1 LLEQPRATR
10 VLSRMSDLSIVLIAT
25 AIVFLA
31 AAVLA
36 LSLARQAEEQH
47 PSSGRFLTVNG
58 VRLHYTDSGGE
69 GAPVVLIHGNT
80 VTFEDWQLSGVSAKA
95 EQRYRVIAF
104 DRPGFGYSQRPRL
117 KLWTPGAQADLI
129 HQALA
134 SLGVTRAIIVG
145 HSFGALVAV
154 ALAIRHPRLVR
165 GLVAASGYYFPT
177 FRLDALMVAPQAL
190 PVVGDL
196 FRYTLSPLVGRV
208 FAPLMMM
215 VMFAPQLLP
224 PRFVPTFLGLS
235 IRPWQI
241 RAAVADGSYMVPA
254 AMSLRG
260 RYREIGAPTQ
270 IIAGNNDKIV
280 SPSTQS
286 DRLHGVIRQSKLR
299 ILPWTGHMVHYAMR
313 DAVMEAID
321 EVAVESGVAPSFPAV
336 P

>member
-1 LLEQPRATR
+1 
-10 VLSRMSDLSIVLIAT
+10 MSDLSIALIAT
-25 AIVFLA
+25 AIVLAA
-31 AAVLA
+31 AAVLS
-36 LSLARQAEEQH
+36 LSLARWAEEQH

-58 VRLHYTDSGGE
+58 VRLHYTDSGGS

-104 DRPGFGYSQRPRL
+104 DRPGFGYSERPRL
-117 KLWTPGAQADLI
+117 KLWTPSAQADLI
-129 HQALA
+129 QQALV
-134 SLGVTRAIIVG
+134 SLGVTQAIIVG

-154 ALAIRHPRLVR
+154 ALAIRHPSLVR

-196 FRYTLSPLVGRV
+196 FRYTLTPLMGWV
-208 FAPLMMM
+208 FAPLMMW
-215 VMFAPQLLP
+215 VMFAPQILP

-235 IRPWQI
+235 IRPWQL
-241 RAAVADGSYMVPA
+241 RAQVADGSYMVPA
-254 AMSLRG
+254 AMSLRSH
-260 RYREIGAPTQ
+260 YREIRVPTQ

-286 DRLHGVIRQSKLR
+286 DRLHGAIRQSKLR
-299 ILPWTGHMVHYAMR
+299 ILPRTGHMVHYAMS

-321 EVAVESGVAPSFPAV
+321 QVAVESGVAPSSPAV
-336 P
+336 PSS

>member
-1 LLEQPRATR
+1 
-10 VLSRMSDLSIVLIAT
+10 MSDLSIALIAT
-25 AIVFLA
+25 AIVLVA
-31 AAVLA
+31 AAVLS
-36 LSLARQAEEQH
+36 LSLARWAEEQH

-58 VRLHYTDSGGE
+58 VRLHYTDSGGS
-69 GAPVVLIHGNT
+69 GVPVVLIHGNT

-129 HQALA
+129 QQALV
-134 SLGVTRAIIVG
+134 SLGVTQAIIVG

-196 FRYTLSPLVGRV
+196 FRYTLTPLMGWV
-208 FAPLMMM
+208 FAPLMMW
-215 VMFAPQLLP
+215 VMFAPQILP

-241 RAAVADGSYMVPA
+241 RAQVADGSYMVPA
-254 AMSLRG
+254 AMSLRSH
-260 RYREIGAPTQ
+260 YREIEAPTQ
-270 IIAGNNDKIV
+270 IIAGNNDRIV

-286 DRLHGVIRQSKLR
+286 DRLAAVIPRSKLR
-299 ILPWTGHMVHYAMR
+299 ILPGTGHMVHYAMR
-313 DAVMEAID
+313 DALMGAID
-321 EVAVESGVAPSFPAV
+321 DVAIESGVAPASPAV

>member
-1 LLEQPRATR
+1 
-10 VLSRMSDLSIVLIAT
+10 MSDLSIALIAT
-25 AIVFLA
+25 AIVLVA
-31 AAVLA
+31 AAVLS

-58 VRLHYTDSGGE
+58 VRLHYTDSGGS

-80 VTFEDWQLSGVSAKA
+80 VTFEDWQLSGVGAKA

-104 DRPGFGYSQRPRL
+104 DRPGFGYSERPRL

-134 SLGVTRAIIVG
+134 SLGITQAIVVG

-154 ALAIRHPRLVR
+154 ALAVRHPRLVQ

-177 FRLDALMVAPQAL
+177 FRLDALLVSPQAL

-196 FRYTLSPLVGRV
+196 FRYTVSPLMGWV
-208 FAPLMMM
+208 FAPWMMW
-215 VMFAPQLLP
+215 VMFAPQILP

-241 RAAVADGSYMVPA
+241 RAQVADGSYMVPA
-254 AMSLRG
+254 AMALQG
-260 RYREIGAPTQ
+260 RYREIEAPTQ
-270 IIAGNNDKIV
+270 IIAGNSDKIV

-299 ILPWTGHMVHYAMR
+299 ILSETGHMVHYAMR
-313 DAVMEAID
+313 DAIMEAID
-321 EVAVESGVAPSFPAV
+321 EVALESGVAPASPAV

>member
-1 LLEQPRATR
+1 
-10 VLSRMSDLSIVLIAT
+10 
-25 AIVFLA
+25 
-31 AAVLA
+31 
-36 LSLARQAEEQH
+36 
-47 PSSGRFLTVNG
+47 
-58 VRLHYTDSGGE
+58 
-69 GAPVVLIHGNT
+69 
-80 VTFEDWQLSGVSAKA
+80 
-95 EQRYRVIAF
+95 
-104 DRPGFGYSQRPRL
+104 
-117 KLWTPGAQADLI
+117 
-129 HQALA
+129 
-134 SLGVTRAIIVG
+134 
-145 HSFGALVAV
+145 
-154 ALAIRHPRLVR
+154 
-165 GLVAASGYYFPT
+165 VAASGYYFPT

-196 FRYTLSPLVGRV
+196 LRYTLSPLAGRV

-224 PRFVPTFLGLS
+224 PRFVRTFLGLS

-254 AMSLRG
+254 AVSLRG

-270 IIAGNNDKIV
+270 IIAGNSDKIV

-286 DRLHGVIRQSKLR
+286 DRLHGAIRQSKLR

-321 EVAVESGVAPSFPAV
+321 EVASESGVALASPAV